1 MQVVEQT
8 SGYETMLRE
17 SFKAGAHSP
26 VFFPTG
32 RWKQIGVNP
41 PGARLRMLPAG
52 LLPGTSWEILHHLVL
67 HRVWPVTS
75 QGRSLCEGI
84 DQSLLETSVLLT
96 SSLCHLAVR
105 PGPHGLLLKLLQLG
119 GGDRFPRDRAPASP
133 GLSEPGRPEA
143 ST

>member
-8 SGYETMLRE
+8 SGCETMLRE

-84 DQSLLETSVLLT
+84 SPVWYPPGCLLPA
-96 SSLCHLAVR
+96 SSLAPSWLCKPETMVFKILS
-105 PGPHGLLLKLLQLG
+105 LQ
-119 GGDRFPRDRAPASP
+119 
-133 GLSEPGRPEA
+133 
-143 ST
+143 